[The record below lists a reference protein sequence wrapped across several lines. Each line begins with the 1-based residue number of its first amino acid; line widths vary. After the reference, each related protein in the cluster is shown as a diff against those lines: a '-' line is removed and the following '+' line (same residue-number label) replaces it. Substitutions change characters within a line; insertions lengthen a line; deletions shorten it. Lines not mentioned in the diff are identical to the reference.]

1 MPPDAD
7 EDVIITLKKDKNGDF
22 KLEYAGIR
30 NQGKWLSLCNFLVE
44 LNAEKTAQ
52 KKERQTLTQQLNQ

>member
-1 MPPDAD
+1 MPDAD

-22 KLEYAGIR
+22 KIEYAGIR
-30 NQGKWLSLCNFLVE
+30 NQGKPSILTNTLLE

-52 KKERQTLTQQLNQ
+52 KKERQTLT